1 MPLAARLCYSV
12 IGILVAIT
20 CSLRADAPLKNAR
33 EIVET
38 TYDKLSGLSIDDRR
52 AAYKKLPAAM
62 QDDVWT
68 VHLERF
74 LATRFDLTD
83 DERSV
88 ILEGLGFL
96 ATSPGSVGRH
106 DAEWE
111 IRVGRPLQQLSNR
124 GKTLCRYEII
134 RAAFGVLGPEPQR
147 KARQATVAPPNS
159 AHLWNDKLVAH
170 AGRGIMGPCTCNRND
185 DWCRMWPED
194 PLSCTE
200 VDCTLTDDGCGWF
213 WRKPCNGQCF

>member
-1 MPLAARLCYSV
+1 MSFAARLYCSV
-12 IGILVAIT
+12 MSILLAIT
-20 CSLRADAPLKNAR
+20 CSLHAEAPLRNAR
-33 EIVET
+33 ELVET
-38 TYDKLSGLSIDDRR
+38 TYDKLSELSIDDRR
-52 AAYKKLPAAM
+52 AAYKKLSPAM

-88 ILEGLGFL
+88 IFEGLGFL

-111 IRVGRPLQQLSNR
+111 IKVGRPLQQLSNR
-124 GKTLCRYEII
+124 GKTLCRYEVI
-134 RAAFGVLGPEPQR
+134 REAFGVLGQETHK
-147 KARQATVAPPNS
+147 KAPHTTVPSPSS
-159 AHLWNDKLVAH
+159 AHSWNDKLVAH
-170 AGRGIMGPCTCNRND
+170 AGRGIMGPCACNRND
-185 DWCRMWPED
+185 DWCRVWPED

-213 WRKPCNGQCF
+213 WRKPCNGQCL